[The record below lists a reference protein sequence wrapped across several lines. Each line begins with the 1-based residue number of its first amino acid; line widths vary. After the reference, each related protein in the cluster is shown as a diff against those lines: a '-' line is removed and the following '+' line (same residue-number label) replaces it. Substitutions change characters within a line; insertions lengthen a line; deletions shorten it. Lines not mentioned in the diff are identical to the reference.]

1 FDVIDNNFG
10 FTSKGKELRKCSKK
24 TLNREMK
31 NVILEKPIFKEVYDN
46 DSKDTSNKMDNSQ
59 IAEIIKRNST
69 NIKDGIAI
77 KRAKFV
83 REIVDWCLAN

>member
-1 FDVIDNNFG
+1 
-10 FTSKGKELRKCSKK
+10 
-24 TLNREMK
+24 MK

-59 IAEIIKRNST
+59 ITEIIKRNST